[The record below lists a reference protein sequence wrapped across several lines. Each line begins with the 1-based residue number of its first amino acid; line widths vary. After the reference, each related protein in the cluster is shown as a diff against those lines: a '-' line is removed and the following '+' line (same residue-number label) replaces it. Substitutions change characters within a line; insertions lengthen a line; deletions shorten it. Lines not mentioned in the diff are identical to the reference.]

1 MQKIMLKFPVQV
13 AAIIVELDG
22 EHIGNDIADSEQL
35 SARVCI
41 LQRIVQA
48 IAVAVEALGGGGQLD
63 VVLSPFHYESVA
75 KGRAVADGVRRHRLH
90 APRVVVSGEDRR
102 TAGVVD
108 ARDAAE
114 AVSPFNYESITM
126 CRAVFL
132 AAFHYGEVQLHPD
145 YLSLLGFHH
154 ESLSFVIYDGH

>member
-48 IAVAVEALGGGGQLD
+48 IAVAVEALSRGGQLD

-75 KGRAVADGVRRHRLH
+75 KRRAVADGVRRHRLH
-90 APRVVVSGEDRR
+90 TPRVIFSRENRR
-102 TAGVVD
+102 SAGIVNACHTAEV
-108 ARDAAE
+108 
-114 AVSPFNYESITM
+114 VSPFNCKSVTM
-126 CRAVFL
+126 CRAVLL
-132 AAFHYGEVQLHPD
+132 AVFHYGEVQLHPD
-145 YLSLLGFHH
+145 YLFLLGFHH
-154 ESLSFVIYDGH
+154 ESLSFY

>member
-1 MQKIMLKFPVQV
+1 MYGHFVRTESDKGSFRLLGHRVPTVSAV
-13 AAIIVELDG
+13 VLDG
-22 EHIGNDIADSEQL
+22 
-35 SARVCI
+35 VC
-41 LQRIVQA
+41 
-48 IAVAVEALGGGGQLD
+48 
-63 VVLSPFHYESVA
+63 
-75 KGRAVADGVRRHRLH
+75 RHRLH
-90 APRVVVSGEDRR
+90 TPRVILCGEDRR
-102 TAGVVD
+102 AAGVVD

-114 AVSPFNYESITM
+114 VVSPFNYESITM